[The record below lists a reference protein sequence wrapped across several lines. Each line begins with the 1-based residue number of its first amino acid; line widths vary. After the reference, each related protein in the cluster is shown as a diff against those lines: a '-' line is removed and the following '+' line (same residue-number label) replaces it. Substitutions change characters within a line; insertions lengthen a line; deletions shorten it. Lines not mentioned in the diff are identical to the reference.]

1 MSEAQNVNALDSAA
15 EANVRE
21 RRPARVFSTAAPDV
35 LQDVNALDS
44 AAGVMEREPAGAFST
59 VAQDIPQDVTALS
72 SAAEDELIAHI
83 DRLRRDKN
91 AVILAHNYQIPQI
104 QDLADFT
111 GDSLGLAVEASETDA
126 DIIVFCGVHFMAE
139 SAKIL
144 GPKKRVFL
152 PHLGAGCALADS
164 ITPES
169 LDDWK
174 ERYPEHTVVTYV
186 NSSAEV
192 KAESYIC
199 CTSANAV
206 SVVRSLESDKILFTP
221 DRNLG
226 RWVAEQVPEKE
237 IAIYDGV
244 CPTHD
249 VLRQASVDRTR
260 EEFPEAVV
268 IAHPECR
275 QDVVEAAH
283 EVCSTT
289 GMLKAVEKYPHAK
302 TFIIATESG
311 MIHQLSKRFPGVEFI
326 PADGCIGCR
335 LHCPYMKIT
344 GLQDVYFS
352 LLDERHEI
360 ALDDDVLVGARASL
374 ERMMAVPRDN

>member
-1 MSEAQNVNALDSAA
+1 MSVIASTSA
-15 EANVRE
+15 EN
-21 RRPARVFSTAAPDV
+21 
-35 LQDVNALDS
+35 
-44 AAGVMEREPAGAFST
+44 AAGRYHYS
-59 VAQDIPQDVTALS
+59 DLPQ
-72 SAAEDELIAHI
+72 DELIAQI
-83 DRLRRDKN
+83 GRLRREKN
-91 AVILAHNYQIPQI
+91 AVILAHNYQIPEI
-104 QDLADFT
+104 QDVADFT

-126 DIIVFCGVHFMAE
+126 ELIVFCGVHFMAE

-144 GPKKRVFL
+144 SPEKKVLL

-169 LDDWK
+169 LDEWK
-174 ERYPEHTVVTYV
+174 EMYPDHTVVTYV

-192 KAESYIC
+192 KAESHIC

-206 SVVRSLESDKILFTP
+206 SVVRSLDTDKVLFTP

-226 RWVAEQVPEKE
+226 RWVADQVPEKE

-249 VLRQASVDRTR
+249 VLRQASVERTR
-260 EEFPEAVV
+260 TEHPEAVV

-275 QDVVEAAH
+275 EDVVAAAH

-289 GMLKAVEKYPHAK
+289 GMLSAVARYPDAR

-311 MIHQLSKRFPGVEFI
+311 ILHQLKKRFPDKEFVS
-326 PADGCIGCR
+326 ADGCIGCR

-352 LLDERHEI
+352 LADERYEI
-360 ALDDDVLVGARASL
+360 ELDGFVIAGAKRAL

>member
-1 MSEAQNVNALDSAA
+1 MSDTQSPAVALPEEYTPIPSDVPAA
-15 EANVRE
+15 
-21 RRPARVFSTAAPDV
+21 
-35 LQDVNALDS
+35 
-44 AAGVMEREPAGAFST
+44 
-59 VAQDIPQDVTALS
+59 
-72 SAAEDELIAHI
+72 ELIAQI
-83 DRLRRDKN
+83 DRLRREKN
-91 AVILAHNYQIPQI
+91 AIILAHNYQIPDI

-126 DIIVFCGVHFMAE
+126 EMIVFCGVHFMAE

-144 GPKKRVFL
+144 SPGKQVFL

-174 ERYPEHTVVTYV
+174 ERYPGYTVVTYV

-206 SVVRSLESDKILFTP
+206 SVVRSLDTDKVLFTP

-226 RWVAEQVPEKE
+226 RWIAEQVPEKD

-249 VLRQASVDRTR
+249 VLRQASVDLTR
-260 EEFPEAVV
+260 SEYPDAIV

-289 GMLKAVEKYPHAK
+289 GMLKAVAKYPKAK
-302 TFIIATESG
+302 IFIIATENG
-311 MIHQLSKRFPGVEFI
+311 MIHQLAKRFPDQQFI

-352 LLDERHEI
+352 LLDERFEI
-360 ALDDDVLVGARASL
+360 TLDDEVLEGARLSL